1 MIVAKYKDLS
11 IEIENMLNE
20 MSDMD
25 KLPGVFVLAK
35 KFNSAPQ
42 TISKALKF
50 LSEKGKVTINGTK
63 GTFATKSADRRVSYK
78 RIGILDT
85 MAKGFSQEEKNS
97 LMRFCARQGYELFT
111 IEYNNISSKNG
122 ISFISSL
129 PADGFI
135 LNYKT
140 ITPELAI
147 SLRQSG
153 KQFVS
158 INQIFDIPG
167 ISWVDFNTEATIE
180 KALKILAKTGK
191 KRIALISYRW
201 GIKEHH
207 EGVKNIYKKCMTEIS
222 GFDENLWCAEKDYLE
237 YYKIYGEDA
246 YIELGK
252 QSAEYLMKLKN
263 PPDSMIV
270 LSKQI
275 VSGVYRTLSN
285 LGCKVPEDISL
296 LVYST
301 EDGKNIH
308 DAVSYSTIGYPLIGK
323 VQRAIEALTELIE
336 NPDVGPVQEQ
346 LPFNFKKG
354 QTI

>member
-11 IEIENMLNE
+11 IEIENMLNQ

-42 TISKALKF
+42 TVSKALKF

-63 GTFATKSADRRVSYK
+63 GTFVTKAAGRRITYK

-97 LMRFCARQGYELFT
+97 LMQLCTKRGYELFT
-111 IEYNNISSKNG
+111 IEYNNANSKNG
-122 ISFISSL
+122 ISFINSL

-135 LNYKT
+135 LNYST
-140 ITPELAI
+140 LTQELVI
-147 SLRQSG
+147 NLRQTG
-153 KQFVS
+153 KKFVS

-167 ISWVDFNTEATIE
+167 ISWVDFNSNATIE
-180 KALKILAKTGK
+180 NALKLLAESGK
-191 KRIALISYRW
+191 KRIALVSYRW

-207 EGVKNIYKKCMTEIS
+207 EGVKNIYRKCMTEIS
-222 GFDENLWCAEKDYLE
+222 EFDENLWCAEKDYLE

-252 QSAEYLMKLKN
+252 QSAEYLMKLAN
-263 PPDSMIV
+263 PPDAIIV
-270 LSKQI
+270 LSKWI
-275 VSGVYRTLSN
+275 ASGVYNTLLN
-285 LGCKVPEDISL
+285 LGCKVPEDVSL

-301 EDGKNIH
+301 EDNNNIH
-308 DAVSYSTIGYPLIGK
+308 DNVSYSIIGYPLIGK
-323 VQRAIEALTELIE
+323 VQRAIEILTELID
-336 NPDVGPVQEQ
+336 NPGAGPIQEQ
-346 LPFNFKKG
+346 LPFYFKKG
-354 QTI
+354 QTT